1 MSLTEVGI
9 LAQEAPTQQAP
20 TQQAPTQQAPVQQ
33 APVQQAPETTT
44 ESSVPEAKQQGFEAV
59 NACLEEKQQEL
70 LQRVQGGG
78 ARPDQAEITAL
89 SVECFDKYTE
99 AVVGEAGTE
108 VKEEKSGAQLILPAW
123 QEMIPAAAA
132 FLVLFV
138 LLAKFAFPAMKR
150 MLQKRSDQIQDDLTK
165 AEQAKLEAE
174 QVLDDYRTQLANA
187 RGDAARIIE
196 ESRKQADE
204 LRRDV
209 LAKAED
215 EARAVR
221 EAGAR
226 DVAGAVDT
234 AKAELRQ
241 QVAELSIELA
251 GRLVGAQLDRSG
263 HERLI
268 DDFIAD
274 LDATGAKS

>member
-1 MSLTEVGI
+1 MTLTEAGI
-9 LAQEAPTQQAP
+9 LAQEAPTQDAP
-20 TQQAPTQQAPVQQ
+20 ATTAASAP
-33 APVQQAPETTT
+33 
-44 ESSVPEAKQQGFEAV
+44 VPEAKQKGLDAT
-59 NACLEEKQQEL
+59 NACIEEKQNEL
-70 LQRVQGGG
+70 VQRVQSGG
-78 ARPDQAEITAL
+78 ARPSQDEITTI
-89 SVECFDKYTE
+89 SIECFDKYAE
-99 AVVGEAGTE
+99 AVSGEAGTE
-108 VKEEKSGAQLILPAW
+108 AKEEKSGAQMILPAW
-123 QEMIPAAAA
+123 QELIPAALA
-132 FLVLFV
+132 FLVLFA

-174 QVLDDYRTQLANA
+174 GVLDDYRAQLANA

-215 EARAVR
+215 EARAIR

-226 DVAGAVDT
+226 DVAGAVDS

-241 QVAELSIELA
+241 QVADLSIELA
-251 GRLVGAQLDRSG
+251 GRLVGAQLERSG
-263 HERLI
+263 HEALI
-268 DDFIAD
+268 DDFIRD
-274 LDATGAKS
+274 LDATGAKQ

>member
-1 MSLTEVGI
+1 MSLTEAGI
-9 LAQEAPTQQAP
+9 FAQAAPTTQAPQQQAP
-20 TQQAPTQQAPVQQ
+20 QQQQQAPLQES
-33 APVQQAPETTT
+33 PETTQAFAP
-44 ESSVPEAKQQGFEAV
+44 VPEAKQQGLEAT
-59 NACLEEKQQEL
+59 NACLQDKQNEL
-70 LQRVQGGG
+70 IARVQGGG
-78 ARPDQAEITAL
+78 ARPSQEEITSI
-89 SVECFDKYTE
+89 SVECFDKYAE
-99 AVVGEAGTE
+99 AVGGEAGTE

-123 QEMIPAAAA
+123 QELIPAATA

-174 QVLDDYRTQLANA
+174 EVLEDYRTQLANA

-204 LRRDV
+204 LRRDAM
-209 LAKAED
+209 AKAEE

-251 GRLVGAQLDRSG
+251 GRLVGAQLERSG

>member
-1 MSLTEVGI
+1 MSLTEVAI
-9 LAQEAPTQQAP
+9 LSQAAQTQEAPPGEAP
-20 TQQAPTQQAPVQQ
+20 QEAPHEGEGA
-33 APVQQAPETTT
+33 TTA
-44 ESSVPEAKQQGFEAV
+44 VPEAKQQGLEAT
-59 NACLEEKQQEL
+59 NACLEEKQNEL
-70 LQRVQGGG
+70 VQRVQGGG
-78 ARPDQAEITAL
+78 ARPSQEEITTI
-89 SVECFDKYTE
+89 SIECFDKYAE
-99 AVVGEAGTE
+99 AVVGTEAGTE
-108 VKEEKSGAQLILPAW
+108 VKEEKSGAQMILPAW
-123 QEMIPAAAA
+123 QELIPAALA
-132 FLVLFV
+132 FLVLFA
-138 LLAKFAFPAMKR
+138 LLAKFAFPAMKKA
-150 MLQKRSDQIQDDLTK
+150 LQKRSDQIQDDLTK

-215 EARAVR
+215 EARGVR

-226 DVAGAVDT
+226 DVAGAVDS

-251 GRLVGAQLDRSG
+251 GRLVGAQLESSG
-263 HERLI
+263 HGQLI

-274 LDATGAKS
+274 LDATGSKS

>member
-9 LAQEAPTQQAP
+9 LAQQAP
-20 TQQAPTQQAPVQQ
+20 TQQAPTQEAPQQ
-33 APVQQAPETTT
+33 VPTQQVPETTSA
-44 ESSVPEAKQQGFEAV
+44 SSVPEAKQQGFDAV
-59 NACLEEKQQEL
+59 NACMQEKQQEL
-70 LQRVQGGG
+70 IQRVQGGG
-78 ARPDQAEITAL
+78 ARPDQAEITQIT
-89 SVECFDKYTE
+89 VECFDRYTE
-99 AVVGEAGTE
+99 AVIGEAGTE
-108 VKEEKSGAQLILPAW
+108 VKEEKSGAQLILPQW
-123 QEMIPAAAA
+123 QELIPAALA
-132 FLVLFV
+132 FVVLFA

-174 QVLDDYRTQLANA
+174 EVLDDYRTQLANA

-209 LAKAED
+209 LAKAEED
-215 EARAVR
+215 ARAVR
-221 EAGAR
+221 EAAAR

-263 HERLI
+263 HEGLI
-268 DDFIAD
+268 DGFIAD

>member
-9 LAQEAPTQQAP
+9 LAQAAPTQEAP
-20 TQQAPTQQAPVQQ
+20 ATTAASAP
-33 APVQQAPETTT
+33 
-44 ESSVPEAKQQGFEAV
+44 VPEAKQKGLDAT
-59 NACLEEKQQEL
+59 NACIEEKQNEL
-70 LQRVQGGG
+70 VQRVQSGG
-78 ARPDQAEITAL
+78 ARPSQDEITTI
-89 SVECFDKYTE
+89 SIECFDKYAE
-99 AVVGEAGTE
+99 AVSGEAGTE
-108 VKEEKSGAQLILPAW
+108 VKEEKSGAQMILPQW
-123 QEMIPAAAA
+123 QELIPAALA
-132 FLVLFV
+132 FLVLFA

-174 QVLDDYRTQLANA
+174 QVLDDYRAQLANA

-209 LAKAED
+209 LAKAEE
-215 EARAVR
+215 EARGIR

-226 DVAGAVDT
+226 DVAGAVDS

-241 QVAELSIELA
+241 QVADLSIELA
-251 GRLVGAQLDRSG
+251 GRLVGAQLERSG
-263 HERLI
+263 HEQLI
-268 DDFIAD
+268 DDFIRD
-274 LDATGAKS
+274 LDATGAQS